1 MKYKHIPHTNLYP
14 SVICLGTVSFG
25 TTLDTST
32 AFHLLDTF
40 FEHGG
45 NFIDTAHIYGA
56 WIRDGQGLSEKIIGQ
71 WVKERGVEEK
81 IILASKGAHPL
92 LSATHIPRL
101 SRRDILNDLDESLR
115 CLQTESIDLYWLHR
129 DDPKRPVA
137 DILET
142 LNSQVTQGKI
152 RYFGCSNWRLE
163 RIEEALRYTTKHGLA
178 GFVGNQCMWSFAVP
192 NRDTIEDS
200 TIAIMDAQT
209 FEFHRK
215 TGLAIVAYTSQA
227 HGFFSKASNNLTAL
241 PERLRKMYSNG
252 ENIERLRRL
261 QRVSEE
267 VSLSISAIS
276 LAYLTNQ
283 PFPTFP
289 IAGFANVQQLLESIE
304 AGDAELSFETIQY
317 LEKGK

>member
-1 MKYKHIPHTNLYP
+1 VKYKNIPHTDLYP
-14 SVICLGTVSFG
+14 SVICLGTVSYG
-25 TTLDTST
+25 TSLDTST

-45 NFIDTAHIYGA
+45 NFIDTAHIYGGWA
-56 WIRDGQGLSEKIIGQ
+56 HDGLGLSEKIVGR
-71 WVKERGVEEK
+71 WVKERGVKEN
-81 IILASKGAHPL
+81 IIIATKGAHPL
-92 LSATHIPRL
+92 LSAMHIPRL
-101 SRRDILNDLDESLR
+101 SPQDILADLDESLR
-115 CLQTESIDLYWLHR
+115 CLQREAIDLYWLHR

-142 LNSQVTQGKI
+142 LNSQVAQGKI

-163 RIEEALRYTTKHGLA
+163 RIEEAMRYTTEHGLA

-192 NRDTIEDS
+192 NRDAEEDS
-200 TIAIMDAQT
+200 TVATMDAQT
-209 FEFHRK
+209 FEFHRN
-215 TGLAIVAYTSQA
+215 TGLAIVAFTSQA
-227 HGFFSKASNNLTAL
+227 HGYFSKASSNPTTLE
-241 PERLRKMYSNG
+241 ERLRKMYSNG
-252 ENIERLRRL
+252 ENTERLHRL

-289 IAGFANVQQLLESIE
+289 IAGFANVQQLLESIK

-317 LEKGK
+317 LEKGE